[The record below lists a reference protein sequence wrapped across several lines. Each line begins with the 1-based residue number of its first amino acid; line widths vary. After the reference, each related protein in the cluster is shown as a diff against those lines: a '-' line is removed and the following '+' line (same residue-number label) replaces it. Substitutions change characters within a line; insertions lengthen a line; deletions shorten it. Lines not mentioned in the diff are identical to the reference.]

1 MRLREYTAARAV
13 PRYSC
18 AISPGKHCPLF
29 GAGAVLQGIGG
40 ITLLYLGT
48 QDCVYYAQKAALE
61 HRLSAPSGAESS
73 RVLALQQSD
82 ADLIFGIRPQL
93 EQLLEREARR
103 AGTRGVFL
111 VTSCSVELL
120 SEDLQSVV
128 DAVGR
133 RTGKPL
139 ALIPTEH
146 FRTFS

>member
-61 HRLSAPSGAESS
+61 HRLPPERGRKAPGCWRSS
-73 RVLALQQSD
+73 CPMR
-82 ADLIFGIRPQL
+82 I
-93 EQLLEREARR
+93 
-103 AGTRGVFL
+103 
-111 VTSCSVELL
+111 
-120 SEDLQSVV
+120 
-128 DAVGR
+128 
-133 RTGKPL
+133 
-139 ALIPTEH
+139 
-146 FRTFS
+146 

>member
-73 RVLALQQSD
+73 RVLAL
-82 ADLIFGIRPQL
+82 
-93 EQLLEREARR
+93 
-103 AGTRGVFL
+103 
-111 VTSCSVELL
+111 
-120 SEDLQSVV
+120 
-128 DAVGR
+128 
-133 RTGKPL
+133 
-139 ALIPTEH
+139 
-146 FRTFS
+146 